1 MTYTSSLN
9 TVHKQGLF
17 GDHENKK
24 ENELIKLRE
33 IKDLT
38 IYQLVKYKKS
48 TADISKMNLDGLR
61 LPESLNVK
69 SNSSTRIL

>member
-24 ENELIKLRE
+24 ENELIKPKEDYLNKVKKGA
-33 IKDLT
+33 IKL
-38 IYQLVKYKKS
+38 
-48 TADISKMNLDGLR
+48 GLY
-61 LPESLNVK
+61 
-69 SNSSTRIL
+69 

>member
-24 ENELIKLRE
+24 ENDKVELKLDE
-33 IKDLT
+33 IVTPEPPPFEEDT
-38 IYQLVKYKKS
+38 TAKKR
-48 TADISKMNLDGLR
+48 TYVFG
-61 LPESLNVK
+61 P
-69 SNSSTRIL
+69 

>member
-48 TADISKMNLDGLR
+48 TARYIKNELR
-61 LPESLNVK
+61 WFK
-69 SNSSTRIL
+69 ITRTFKCKIQL

>member
-38 IYQLVKYKKS
+38 IYQLVK
-48 TADISKMNLDGLR
+48 I
-61 LPESLNVK
+61 
-69 SNSSTRIL
+69 